1 MKGQSL
7 HLCSALF
14 LHTCHPMYV
23 HCPSATHWIKA
34 ARTVPSTNNL
44 FLHPPF
50 RSSCLS
56 FNKRIKLQVFH
67 SWKLSIQATTQEMAR
82 KTCLALVTLV
92 WCFVS
97 PALAYDENME
107 SALVPI
113 VQCRQLLDSVEGYL
127 NNANWDKARTNVNYC
142 TRVLRLKTNMKNVTS
157 LLSEDNLK
165 DKAIEYTVD
174 IDNAMTQLDASAYT
188 PNFIP
193 SDTGGITDQN
203 QKYQMQAKNFYYKVI
218 QELDAFLGLAPAEEL
233 KNAQD
238 KASKLVPEV
247 Y

>member
-1 MKGQSL
+1 MNNILSSRYFHRHKEITLSFSLIQTKQASFHFLVESFGEEIFMKGQSL

-113 VQCRQLLDSVEGYL
+113 VQVRTTKVSINYSNPFECYSV
-127 NNANWDKARTNVNYC
+127 DNY
-142 TRVLRLKTNMKNVTS
+142 S
-157 LLSEDNLK
+157 
-165 DKAIEYTVD
+165 
-174 IDNAMTQLDASAYT
+174 TQW
-188 PNFIP
+188 
-193 SDTGGITDQN
+193 
-203 QKYQMQAKNFYYKVI
+203 KVI
-218 QELDAFLGLAPAEEL
+218 
-233 KNAQD
+233 
-238 KASKLVPEV
+238 
-247 Y
+247 